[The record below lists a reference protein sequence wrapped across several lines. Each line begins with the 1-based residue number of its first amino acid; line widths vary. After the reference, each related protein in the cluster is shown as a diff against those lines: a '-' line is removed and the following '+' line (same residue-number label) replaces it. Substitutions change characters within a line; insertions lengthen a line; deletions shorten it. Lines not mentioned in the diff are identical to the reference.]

1 MKPDWDKL
9 MKQFADSKETL
20 IADVDCTAKGQP
32 LCETHGV
39 RGYPTIKHGDPN
51 ALEDYQGGR
60 SFKELKKFADELKPK
75 CSPFNIDLCDDDEK
89 AKINELAA
97 LGADALKEKIEA
109 EEKKI
114 EEAEETFKNEVEKLQ
129 KQYQD
134 LSDAKDATVKEVKDS
149 GLGLMKSVAAQIAS
163 KDAKEEL

>member
-9 MKQFADSKETL
+9 MKKFKKDATRL
-20 IADVDCTAKGQP
+20 IADVDCTAKGQA

-60 SFKELKKFADELKPK
+60 SYKDMKKFAEGLTPK
-75 CSPFNIDLCDDDEK
+75 CSPFNMDLCDDDEK
-89 AKINELAA
+89 AKINDMKA
-97 LGADALKEKIEA
+97 LGVDKLKENIKE

-114 EEAEETFKNEVEKLQ
+114 EEAEQTFKDEVDKLQ

-134 LSDAKDATVKEVKDS
+134 LSNAKDEAIKAVKDS
-149 GLGLMKSVAAQIAS
+149 GLGLMKSVLAS
-163 KDAKEEL
+163 LGSAGKEEL

>member
-9 MKQFADSKETL
+9 MKEFADDTQKL
-20 IADVDCTAKGQP
+20 IADVDCTAEGSS
-32 LCETHGV
+32 LCETQGV

-60 SFKELKKFADELKPK
+60 TYKDMKKFAEGLTPK
-75 CSPFNIDLCDDDEK
+75 CSPFNMDLCDDDEK
-89 AKINELAA
+89 TKINEMKA
-97 LGADALKEKIEA
+97 LGADKLKDNIKE

-114 EEAEETFKNEVEKLQ
+114 EEAEQTFKDSVDKLQ

-134 LSDAKDATVKEVKDS
+134 LSTAKDDAIKAVKDS
-149 GLGLMKSVAAQIAS
+149 GLGLMKSVVAS
-163 KDAKEEL
+163 MGAGKDKEEL